1 MRQVGNL
8 VTCGIA
14 SAARKAP
21 NPVTFRW
28 CSQHYDEVRQFF
40 SRRGA
45 YRRYKEL
52 LVRRDALER
61 WYDFSNKSEAAALR
75 EWCAENR
82 IDLSGTSPNHARHG
96 GSCQP
101 ITLSVHAGMRFS

>member
-52 LVRRDALER
+52 LVRRDALEVR
-61 WYDFSNKSEAAALR
+61 FLEQIRGGGFAGVVRGEQDR
-75 EWCAENR
+75 PQR
-82 IDLSGTSPNHARHG
+82 DLA
-96 GSCQP
+96 
-101 ITLSVHAGMRFS
+101 